1 LHDDLIRAVQSAR
14 KDAGLDVSDRIKL
27 EVITV
32 AEVIAAA
39 EVHAELIKSE
49 TLSVE
54 FDLVLGAAASD
65 VKVGDDLPVAIQVSK
80 S

>member
-1 LHDDLIRAVQSAR
+1 V
-14 KDAGLDVSDRIKL
+14 
-27 EVITV
+27 
-32 AEVIAAA
+32 AAA

-54 FDLVLGAAASD
+54 FDLTVGAPESA
-65 VKVGDDLPVAIQVSK
+65 VTVGDDLPVSIQVSK